1 MLSMR
6 KFRIFTFV
14 FIILGVFVCP
24 RSHAQ
29 AALLMEEPYGIFGV
43 LNPTGHNAIYF
54 QRICAETPVTLRRCQ
69 PGEMGVVIARYQGID
84 GYDWVAIPLV
94 PYLYAVEN
102 AADVPAHVDRDTVTR
117 LRNHYREAHLRAW
130 AISVAGQLFA
140 RRLDSTG
147 GRSLRAAHLCLP
159 LPDHRRTGRCPHP
172 SVERASQSHP
182 FQSALQQLRGLCSR
196 ELLNHYF
203 PRTFRRSI
211 FPDAGMT
218 TPKQTTYRLV
228 RYARKHPEVQLTVFE
243 IPQVPGYR
251 HESHSAKGIDESLVT
266 TVYAIPIA
274 ILNPYL
280 AGGLFADY
288 LVRGR
293 YHLIPRHPQ
302 VLSPGTLSAVDS
314 SRCAQDN
321 SAGAETAT
329 DTLST
334 VKSGPG
340 ADAGAPAETQS
351 AGESNNSLQGIMAQA
366 MSKSQ
371 PQSFKNHATVRS
383 AVPFLS
389 DLCIRRQR
397 HRVHRLRCFTIS
409 ASIPHGWWCCPWRRL
424 LRCSRCAFIRS
435 RCKTASSGLKSGY
448 ACKRWLP
455 RSGTR
460 RSTASAKISSSALR
474 FAADDEV
481 VELAKQALEHN
492 LTRKQIKERIKDWR
506 GDYWRV

>member
-29 AALLMEEPYGIFGV
+29 GALLMEEPYGIFGV

-69 PGEMGVVIARYQGID
+69 PGEMGVVIARYEGID

-102 AADVPAHVDRDTVTR
+102 AADVPAHADRDTVSR
-117 LRNHYREAHLRAW
+117 LRNHYREAHLQSLGDTLSPGNFLHGGW
-130 AISVAGQLFA
+130 TQLVGTAYERRIFA
-140 RRLDSTG
+140 FR
-147 GRSLRAAHLCLP
+147 
-159 LPDHRRTGRCPHP
+159 
-172 SVERASQSHP
+172 
-182 FQSALQQLRGLCSR
+182 FQTTAEQDNALIRQLNTRPNLTRFNLLFNNCADFSR

-203 PRTFRRSI
+203 PGTFRRSI

-243 IPQVPGYR
+243 IPQIPGYR
-251 HESHSAKGIDESLVT
+251 HESHSAKGIDESLAT
-266 TVYAIPIA
+266 TIYAIPIA

-302 VLSPGTLSAVDS
+302 VLSPGTLSLLTVPA
-314 SRCAQDN
+314 APKDN

-340 ADAGAPAETQS
+340 DDAGAPAETQS
-351 AGESNNSLQGIMAQA
+351 AGESNNSLQG
-366 MSKSQ
+366 
-371 PQSFKNHATVRS
+371 TG
-383 AVPFLS
+383 
-389 DLCIRRQR
+389 
-397 HRVHRLRCFTIS
+397 
-409 ASIPHGWWCCPWRRL
+409 ASN
-424 LRCSRCAFIRS
+424 
-435 RCKTASSGLKSGY
+435 
-448 ACKRWLP
+448 
-455 RSGTR
+455 
-460 RSTASAKISSSALR
+460 
-474 FAADDEV
+474 E
-481 VELAKQALEHN
+481 
-492 LTRKQIKERIKDWR
+492 
-506 GDYWRV
+506 